1 MFSTPS
7 PKTPHLPAVEG
18 ECGDFPV
25 GIGGVVTFQKSR
37 LADTVR
43 EMELDDLG
51 ARNRLFLWL
60 TPVPYRGQRNESRIY
75 SLYLQQNRS
84 AERHDTPEEVAAAT
98 TRNARRMP
106 GFDAAR
112 QTTNDHSSPT
122 ESDMKSSILIIYTGG
137 TIGMKNDAE
146 TGALVPFDFSA
157 IYDEF
162 PSLKRLNVDIDVLTM
177 DPVIDSSNVTPA
189 NWAALAELIR
199 DNYARYDGFVV
210 LHGTDTMSY
219 TASAMSFMLEN
230 LAKPVVFTGSQIPIG
245 VLRTDGRENLIT
257 AIEIAGAHIGGR
269 PEVPEVSLYFQNR
282 LFRANRTT
290 KRSAEALSAFRSYNY
305 PPLAEVGVNIAYN
318 LPAILHPTEISP
330 QLRIA
335 TRLADGI
342 EVVKLFPGLG
352 ENILRAMLS
361 APGLRAVVLETFG
374 AGNAPTNEWF
384 IRVLKEAIGRGIIIL
399 NITQCGGG
407 KVSMELY
414 ETGLRLQE
422 IGVLCGHDMTTEAAV
437 TKLMYVLGLDLPDDR
452 TRALLRRPLR
462 GEFTA

>member
-1 MFSTPS
+1 
-7 PKTPHLPAVEG
+7 
-18 ECGDFPV
+18 
-25 GIGGVVTFQKSR
+25 
-37 LADTVR
+37 
-43 EMELDDLG
+43 
-51 ARNRLFLWL
+51 
-60 TPVPYRGQRNESRIY
+60 
-75 SLYLQQNRS
+75 
-84 AERHDTPEEVAAAT
+84 
-98 TRNARRMP
+98 
-106 GFDAAR
+106 
-112 QTTNDHSSPT
+112 
-122 ESDMKSSILIIYTGG
+122 MKSSILIIYTGG

-146 TGALVPFDFSA
+146 TGALVPFDFSG

-199 DNYARYDGFVV
+199 DNYTRYDGFVV

-219 TASAMSFMLEN
+219 TASALSFMLEN

-305 PPLAEVGVNIAYN
+305 IAYN
-318 LPAILHPTEISP
+318 LAAILHPTEISP
-330 QLRIA
+330 ELRIA

-342 EVVKLFPGLG
+342 EVIKLFPGLG

-384 IRVLKEAIGRGIIIL
+384 IRVLKEAIDRGVIIL

-414 ETGLRLQE
+414 ETGLRLQK

-437 TKLMYVLGLDLPDDR
+437 TKLMYVLGLGLSDEQ

>member
-1 MFSTPS
+1 M
-7 PKTPHLPAVEG
+7 
-18 ECGDFPV
+18 
-25 GIGGVVTFQKSR
+25 
-37 LADTVR
+37 
-43 EMELDDLG
+43 
-51 ARNRLFLWL
+51 
-60 TPVPYRGQRNESRIY
+60 
-75 SLYLQQNRS
+75 SL
-84 AERHDTPEEVAAAT
+84 
-98 TRNARRMP
+98 M
-106 GFDAAR
+106 
-112 QTTNDHSSPT
+112 
-122 ESDMKSSILIIYTGG
+122 MKKRVCILYTGG
-137 TIGMKNDAE
+137 TIGMVPTELGYAPKQKYFSSLLDEISQLKNKDMPNWDVVE
-146 TGALVPFDFSA
+146 FDPLLDSA
-157 IYDEF
+157 
-162 PSLKRLNVDIDVLTM
+162 NVAVEQWVNIGR
-177 DPVIDSSNVTPA
+177 
-189 NWAALAELIR
+189 EIR
-199 DNYARYDGFVV
+199 DRYNNYDGFVV

-219 TASAMSFMLEN
+219 TASALSFMLEN

-318 LPAILHPTEISP
+318 LAAILHPTEISP
-330 QLRIA
+330 ELRIA

-342 EVVKLFPGLG
+342 EVIKLFPGLG

-384 IRVLKEAIGRGIIIL
+384 IRVLKEAIDRGVIIL

-414 ETGLRLQE
+414 ETGLRLQK

-437 TKLMYVLGLDLPDDR
+437 TKLMYVLGLGLSDEQ